1 MVDRHFLAGP
11 RWVALRERADR
22 LYRSHRLRRNL
33 LIAAVVLLVFGL
45 LGFFAAPPIIRSQLQ
60 TRLGAAL
67 GRTVTIGAAHLNPYT
82 LRLDLDRLHIADADG
97 HSPFV
102 DVDRLTIN
110 ASWTSLFRLA
120 PVLDELAVQR
130 PRIHLVRTG
139 PQRFNFSDMVGRFS
153 RPSDPKAKPAR
164 FALANISVHGGDIA
178 FDDQVLK
185 TSHRVDRIE
194 VGIPFLANLPADTDL
209 FVQPLLAMR
218 VDGSPLRIDGQT
230 KPFANSRESVM
241 TFEIDQLDLPKYL
254 AYAPT
259 PLPVAVPR
267 GQLSGKLELHFV
279 ATPGG
284 NQLRLGGGLALDDLA
299 LNNPDG
305 VALLELGHGTAELV
319 DVQPL
324 QSHYH
329 LGAISLDKATLHYH
343 RTAGGHSNFDSLVA
357 PTPTPPAP
365 AGKPAEVRID
375 TLSLEASRFDYA
387 DLGSS
392 GDAPGTLQLENLHGT
407 LRGLSTVAAPA
418 AALDIAGQLN
428 GGGIAS
434 NGGLDLAAARF
445 NGKLKLQGVQLA
457 PLQPLAL
464 PQLKATL
471 AGGTLDADGQLR
483 AEWGKAVNL
492 HLEPAS
498 FVVNGVALKRRDDQA
513 APLAW
518 KSLRLKIASLDLLG
532 RQARLDS
539 ILIDGLKLDLQRL
552 RNGTI
557 DLAALMGTSPA
568 PSKAGTAATAPAWR
582 WSVAN
587 LQLQDSDVTFKDLA
601 ADRAMPLLVHAGHYS
616 IDGLSDDLHKPLKLA
631 LTGQL
636 GKGKY
641 SVEGNVKPQPLD
653 ADLRLKT
660 SGVDIAPL
668 QSLISVPLN
677 VHIASAL
684 LSLDGRARYSD
695 RGKAPARVDYRGHAT
710 FGRVRIQ
717 DKLTGDDFLR
727 WHSLTASGMAIRLGE
742 GAPRADIDGIALSD
756 FYARVIINAN
766 GRLNLQDVVANP
778 ATAPVSVTR
787 EQGAAANPAK
797 SKPAPATT
805 TAPAAAVA
813 TAPKAEGPA
822 AEIHIGQITLA
833 RGELNYTDNFIK
845 PNYTA
850 NVTGLTGK
858 VGAFGTSGG
867 AAPAELV
874 LQGKLDENSPVDI
887 SGTINPLTPVAFLDI
902 KAKADG
908 VELPHLSPY
917 SGKYAG
923 YPITSGKLNVDVHYQ
938 LDQRKLVANNHI
950 FITQLTFGDR
960 IEGVGVSHL
969 PVKLA
974 VALLKDTD
982 GNIDLNIPVSG
993 SLDDPQFS
1001 MGSLVWHAFVNLIT
1015 RAVTSP
1021 FRLLASIGGGNKP
1034 DLGYVEFA
1042 PGSAVLDAEAQSR
1055 LGQLVAFLQSKPS
1068 LTLDISGRVDPG
1080 VDENGLRKVMV
1091 DDLVRQAKAD
1101 DDGKHEDPATLQL
1114 TPDEYQHYLV
1124 RVYKRAKFPKPK
1136 NIIGLTKSQ
1145 PPEEMHQLLETNM
1158 PVDAEAMKQLAER
1171 RALAVQA
1178 WLKGKLDDRRMALQ
1192 APKLDAK
1199 GIEDKGKTTRVDFG
1213 LR

>member
-1 MVDRHFLAGP
+1 MIDRHFLAGP
-11 RWVALRERADR
+11 RWVAVRERAER

-33 LIAAVVLLVFGL
+33 LIAAIVLLVFGL

-82 LRLDLDRLHIADADG
+82 LRLDLDQLHIADADG

-130 PRIHLVRTG
+130 PRIRLVRTG
-139 PQRFNFSDMVGRFS
+139 PQRFNFSDMVERFS
-153 RPSDPKAKPAR
+153 RPSDPNAKPAR

-194 VGIPFLANLPADTDL
+194 VGVPFLANLPADTDL

-218 VDGSPLRIDGQT
+218 VDGSPLRIEGQT

-241 TFEIDQLDLPKYL
+241 TFQIDHLDLPKYL

-279 ATPGG
+279 VAQGG
-284 NQLRLGGGLALDDLA
+284 NQLRLGGGLALDDFA

-305 VALLELGHGTAELV
+305 VALLELERGTAELV

-324 QSHYH
+324 QSRYH

-343 RTAGGHSNFDSLVA
+343 RTAGGHSNFDSLA
-357 PTPTPPAP
+357 APAP
-365 AGKPAEVRID
+365 PGPAGRPTEVRID
-375 TLSLEASRFDYA
+375 TLSLSASRFDYV

-428 GGGIAS
+428 GGGVAG

-457 PLQPLAL
+457 QLQPLAL
-464 PQLKATL
+464 PQLKATV

-492 HLEPAS
+492 HLEPAALA
-498 FVVNGVALKRRDDQA
+498 VNGLALKRRDGQA
-513 APLAW
+513 TPLAW
-518 KSLRLKIASLDLLG
+518 KSLQLKIAILDLLS
-532 RQARLDS
+532 REARLDS
-539 ILIDGLKLDLQRL
+539 VLVDGLKLDLQRQ

-557 DLAALMGTSPA
+557 DLAALMGAPPA
-568 PSKAGTAATAPAWR
+568 PAKGGTAAAAPAWR

-601 ADRAMPLLVHAGHYS
+601 ADRPMPLMVHADHYS
-616 IDGLSDDLHKPLKLA
+616 IDGLSDDLRKPLKLA
-631 LTGQL
+631 LTGKL
-636 GKGKY
+636 GKGDY
-641 SVEGNVKPQPLD
+641 GVEGSVKPRPLE
-653 ADLRLKT
+653 ADLHLKAT
-660 SGVDIAPL
+660 GVDIAPL

-684 LSLDGRARYSD
+684 LSLDGRVRYSD
-695 RGKAPARVDYRGHAT
+695 RGKAPAWVDYRGQAT

-727 WHSLTASGMAIRLGE
+727 WHSLTASGMAIRLGQ
-742 GAPRADIDGIALSD
+742 GAPRADIGGIALSD
-756 FYARVIINAN
+756 FYTRVIINAN

-778 ATAPVSVTR
+778 AAAPVSVTR
-787 EQGAAANPAK
+787 EQGAAATPAK
-797 SKPAPATT
+797 PRPAPATT

-813 TAPKAEGPA
+813 AAPNAGPA

-858 VGAFGTSGG
+858 IGAFGTTGG
-867 AAPAELV
+867 TPPAELV

-887 SGTINPLTPVAFLDI
+887 NGTINPLTPVAFLDI

-908 VELPHLSPY
+908 VELSHLSPY

-938 LDQRKLVANNHI
+938 LDQRKLAANNHI

-960 IEGVGVSHL
+960 IEGTGASHL

-1042 PGSAVLDAEAQSR
+1042 PGSAVLDAGARSR
-1055 LGQLVAFLQSKPS
+1055 LEQLVAFLQSKPS
-1068 LTLDISGRVDPG
+1068 LALDISGRIDPS

-1158 PVDAEAMKQLAER
+1158 AVDAEAMKKLAER

-1178 WLKGKLDDRRMALQ
+1178 WLKGKLDDKRMTLQ

-1213 LR
+1213 LH